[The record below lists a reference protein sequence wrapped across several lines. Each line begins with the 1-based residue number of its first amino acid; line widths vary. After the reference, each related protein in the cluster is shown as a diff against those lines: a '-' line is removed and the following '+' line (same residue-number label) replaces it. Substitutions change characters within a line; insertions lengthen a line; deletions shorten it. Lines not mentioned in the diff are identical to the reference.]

1 MRLPEVRADE
11 PFRTGERVEEE
22 LLGGVVLVDGPPVVL
37 ADELEEAGALVLP
50 DGGVAVAVD
59 EDLVA
64 GRCAAELG
72 EERARPWIA
81 HVVHLLALLVTHE
94 AARVAEAPGGTG
106 RLFRAR
112 SRAALVG
119 LALHADVISVGGFTH
134 MELLLV
140 VRNTVLP
147 AYKAN
152 GFVQRKSAI

>member
-1 MRLPEVRADE
+1 MRFPEVQADE

-37 ADELEEAGALVLP
+37 PDELEEAGALVLP

-64 GRCAAELG
+64 GSCAAELG

-94 AARVAEAPGGTG
+94 AARVAEAPGGAG
-106 RLFRAR
+106 RLVRTR
-112 SRAALVG
+112 SRAALVR

-134 MELLLV
+134 LKLLLM
-140 VRNTVLP
+140 VRKRGLVWYFLLWLSI
-147 AYKAN
+147 
-152 GFVQRKSAI
+152 SAEVA

>member
-1 MRLPEVRADE
+1 MRLPEVRPDE
-11 PFRTGERVEEE
+11 PLRAGEGVEEE

-37 ADELEEAGALVLP
+37 PDELEESGALVLP

-64 GRCAAELG
+64 GSCAAELG

-81 HVVHLLALLVTHE
+81 HVVHLLALLVAHE
-94 AARVAEAPGGTG
+94 AARVAQTPGGARWPLRTG
-106 RLFRAR
+106 

-134 MELLLV
+134 PTLSL
-140 VRNTVLP
+140 
-147 AYKAN
+147 
-152 GFVQRKSAI
+152 